1 MSRGPSRPEAGET
14 GETGVSNRRRRAQV
28 LHETFEAG
36 ILLKGAHAILEMIG
50 AVLLWFVK
58 PESLS
63 RLVRFLTQGE
73 LSEDPRDYLVN
84 LMLQASQRYSVS
96 AQHFG
101 VFYLLSHG
109 LVNLGLVFLLW
120 RRKLWAYPAVV
131 AVLCLFIAY
140 QVLRWTG
147 THSFF
152 LIFLSLFDAAM
163 IWLTLVEYRRL
174 HGDPRKREA
183 RR

>member
-1 MSRGPSRPEAGET
+1 VSRGPSPRADGET
-14 GETGVSNRRRRAQV
+14 GGSKRRRRARI

-36 ILLKGAHAILEMIG
+36 ILVKGAHAILEMIG
-50 AVLLWFVK
+50 ALLLWFMK
-58 PESLS
+58 PQSLS

-73 LSEDPRDYLVN
+73 LSEDPRDFLVN
-84 LMLQASQRYSVS
+84 LMLQASQRYSLS

-109 LVNLGLVFLLW
+109 LVNLGLVALLW

-140 QVLRWTG
+140 QILRWTG

-152 LIFLSLFDAAM
+152 MIFLSLFDAAM

-174 HGDPRKREA
+174 RDDPWKRDPK
-183 RR
+183 R